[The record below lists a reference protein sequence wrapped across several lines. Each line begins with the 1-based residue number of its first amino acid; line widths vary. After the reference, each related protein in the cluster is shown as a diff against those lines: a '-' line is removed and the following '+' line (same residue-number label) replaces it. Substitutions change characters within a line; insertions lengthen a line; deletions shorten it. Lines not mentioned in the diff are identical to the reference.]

1 MGDRERLGVEVRDPP
16 QVAIET
22 LAFIALG
29 YLAGSIPSGYWVVR
43 WTLGEDIR
51 RVGSG
56 NIGATNVWRS
66 FGPRYAIPVIVL
78 DVVKGFVPALA
89 ATLVAGHV
97 AGALAGG
104 AAMLGHWR
112 PLFLRFAK
120 GGKMVATCGGALFGL
135 APVVGLIGAVVWLLV
150 FAITRYAS
158 VSSILAAASLPVSAL
173 LLDEPWPVLV
183 FSSAAALGVLVLHR
197 GNLARLRAGTE
208 TRVQLRRKPAT
219 TT

>member
-1 MGDRERLGVEVRDPP
+1 MRLTRGV
-16 QVAIET
+16 
-22 LAFIALG
+22 
-29 YLAGSIPSGYWVVR
+29 
-43 WTLGEDIR
+43 DIR
-51 RVGSG
+51 TVGSG

-78 DVVKGFVPALA
+78 DVAKGFVPVLV

-97 AGALAGG
+97 AGALTGG

-112 PLFLRFAK
+112 PIFLRFAK

-135 APVVGLIGAVVWLLV
+135 APLVGLVGVGVWILV
-150 FAITRYAS
+150 FALTRYAS
-158 VSSILAAASLPVSAL
+158 VSSIIAAASLPIAAV

-183 FSSAAALGVLVLHR
+183 FASAAALGVLLLHR
-197 GNLARLRAGTE
+197 GNLSRLRAGTE

>member
-1 MGDRERLGVEVRDPP
+1 M
-16 QVAIET
+16 
-22 LAFIALG
+22 LG

-43 WTLGEDIR
+43 WTRGDDIR
-51 RVGSG
+51 TVGSG
-56 NIGATNVWRS
+56 NIGATNVWRT

-78 DVVKGFVPALA
+78 DVLKGFFPALV
-89 ATLVAGHV
+89 ATLVAGHI

-135 APVVGLIGAVVWLLV
+135 APVVGLTGAAVWILV

-158 VSSILAAASLPVSAL
+158 VSSILAAASLPVAAL

-197 GNLARLRAGTE
+197 GNLSRLRAGTE

-219 TT
+219 TP

>member
-1 MGDRERLGVEVRDPP
+1 M
-16 QVAIET
+16 
-22 LAFIALG
+22 LG

-43 WTLGEDIR
+43 WTRGGDIR
-51 RVGSG
+51 TVGSG
-56 NIGATNVWRS
+56 NIGATNVWRT

-78 DVVKGFVPALA
+78 DVLKGFFPALV

-120 GGKMVATCGGALFGL
+120 GGKMVATCGGALLGL
-135 APVVGLIGAVVWLLV
+135 APIVGLIGAGVWILV
-150 FAITRYAS
+150 FALTRYAS
-158 VSSILAAASLPVSAL
+158 VSSILAAGWLPVAAL
-173 LLDEPWPVLV
+173 ILGEPWPVLV
-183 FSSAAALGVLVLHR
+183 FSSAAAVGVLILHR

-208 TRVQLRRKPAT
+208 TRVHLRRKAARA
-219 TT
+219 

>member
-1 MGDRERLGVEVRDPP
+1 V
-16 QVAIET
+16 
-22 LAFIALG
+22 LG

-43 WTLGEDIR
+43 WTRGEDIR
-51 RVGSG
+51 TVGSG
-56 NIGATNVWRS
+56 NIGATNVWRT

-78 DVVKGFVPALA
+78 DVLKGFFPALV

-135 APVVGLIGAVVWLLV
+135 APIVGVIGAVVWLLV

-158 VSSILAAASLPVSAL
+158 VSSILAAASLPVAAL

-197 GNLARLRAGTE
+197 GNLSRLRAGTE